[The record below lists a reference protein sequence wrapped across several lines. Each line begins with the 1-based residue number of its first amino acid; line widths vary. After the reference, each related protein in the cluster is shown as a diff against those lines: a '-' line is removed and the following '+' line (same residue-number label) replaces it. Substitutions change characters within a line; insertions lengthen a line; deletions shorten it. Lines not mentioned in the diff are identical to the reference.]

1 MKYVLLCA
9 ALAAPSSVFAE
20 ARSFDCEAPD
30 AQHPEMEAHLV
41 KYDGVDK
48 GHITIG
54 DIDKDVDVYPGLD
67 TLTFLYIGDG
77 YTLNYNIHP
86 EAGTYDY
93 SASGSKSGFGKGK
106 CVETTG
112 Q

>member
-9 ALAAPSSVFAE
+9 AFFAPTTVFAE
-20 ARSFDCEAPD
+20 ARVFDCEAPD
-30 AQHPEMEAHLV
+30 AQHPEMTAHLV
-41 KYDGVDK
+41 KYEGQPR
-48 GHITIG
+48 GHITIA
-54 DIDKDVDVYPGLD
+54 DIDRDVDVFPGLD

-77 YTLNYNIHP
+77 YTLNYNVHP

-93 SASGSKSGFGKGK
+93 SASGSKSGFGKGH
-106 CVETTG
+106 CTEVTA